1 MNVILTKS
9 TTPIIGWICDLFG
22 FIINGIYTGL
32 EAIGI
37 PNIGLAIIFYT
48 ILVWMLLTP
57 LQIKQQKFSKMNA
70 VMQPEIQKIQKKYKN
85 KRDQVSQQ
93 RMQEETMAVYEKYG
107 VSPTGSCGQL
117 LIQFPLI
124 IALYQIIYRI
134 PAYISSVRAIF
145 DGLVEKILGVNGF
158 VDVVN
163 EFITT
168 NKISTTQLTEGSA
181 QINNQ
186 LVDFLYKLNPSQW
199 VKLADVDKF
208 SSFTDTISSTAMRSA
223 EVNQFLGMD
232 ISDTPW
238 NIIRDSFSSHSWLLL
253 IAAVLIPVL
262 AWFTQWINTQ
272 MIQKATMG
280 GSNNEENTMMNSMK
294 TVNTIMPLMSAVF
307 CLSLSV
313 GIGIYW
319 IAGAVVRC
327 FQQIIINKH
336 MAKVD
341 VDQLIKK
348 NQEKAAKKRAKKG
361 TAPERI
367 AQQAKQNVRNIENKR
382 DGRQVDD
389 AAVERANEYYKN
401 ADLKAGSL
409 AAKAN
414 MVRKFDEKNTKKK

>member
-9 TTPIIGWICDLFG
+9 TIPIIGWICNLFG
-22 FIINGIYTGL
+22 FIINGIYAGL

-57 LQIKQQKFSKMNA
+57 LQIKQQKFSKMTA
-70 VMQPEIQKIQKKYKN
+70 VMQPEIQKIQKKYKG

-163 EFITT
+163 NFITT

-181 QINNQ
+181 EINNQ

-199 VKLADVDKF
+199 VKLAEVDKF
-208 SSFTDTISSTAMRSA
+208 SAFSDTITSTAMKSA

-232 ISDTPW
+232 ISDTPL
-238 NIIRDSFSSHSWLLL
+238 NIIKSSFSSHSWILLF
-253 IAAVLIPVL
+253 AAVMVPVL
-262 AWFTQWINTQ
+262 AWFTQWINTK

-280 GSNNEENTMMNSMK
+280 GADNDNNSVMNSMK
-294 TVNTIMPLMSAVF
+294 TVNTVMPLMSAVF

-319 IAGAVVRC
+319 ISGAVVRC
-327 FQQIIINKH
+327 FQQIIINRH

-341 VDQLIKK
+341 VDELIKK

-367 AQQAKQNVRNIENKR
+367 TQQAKQNVRNIESKR
-382 DGRQVDD
+382 DVRQVDD
-389 AAVERANEYYKN
+389 AAVERANEHYKN
-401 ADLKAGSL
+401 ADLKPGSL

-414 MVRKFDEKNTKKK
+414 MVRKFDEKNKKK